1 MMILEHQ
8 QARLLAR
15 KFLDRCWSLVALGA
29 VMIIVVESMARR
41 PTKSGMRLRIE
52 SAATTTNVVSSSS
65 SFDEVTPSSSSISLS
80 SFVSTETTTKTTT
93 TAVVEKKNDDD
104 DDDDRF
110 WMEGVIRPLF
120 VELGGL
126 VICQIVGIPA
136 AVKLGSFLHRIRLQ
150 KLLSRFGS
158 GIGSS
163 IPIRFPLWRRIQ
175 RTIVRLYKNR
185 QRLSAASDLTHL
197 MGDEEGDN
205 LSHHR

>member
-65 SFDEVTPSSSSISLS
+65 SFDEVTPSSSLS
-80 SFVSTETTTKTTT
+80 SFVSTTTTT

-136 AVKLGSFLHRIRLQ
+136 AVKLGSFLNRIRLQ